1 MKLLDGEVFAG
12 DTLIVDRD
20 MKRGEMRFERATA
33 KAVQG

>member
-12 DTLIVDRD
+12 DTLTVDGD

>member
-1 MKLLDGEVFAG
+1 MKLRDGEVFAG
-12 DTLIVDRD
+12 DTLTVDGD